1 MYWDDKYGTHSVS
14 SEVCF
19 AQSFNFN
26 FLLLIYYVN
35 SCKYIHETILYM
47 HIYIGYWKHEG
58 KDVRRSKYP
67 NWKLVLIG

>member
-26 FLLLIYYVN
+26 SVINLLCQQLQVY
-35 SCKYIHETILYM
+35 S
-47 HIYIGYWKHEG
+47 
-58 KDVRRSKYP
+58 
-67 NWKLVLIG
+67 